1 MYRKYTKFIFW
12 LIIIERLK
20 ALFHR
25 RWNVPVLAA
34 FHSEGT
40 GLRFVVL
47 VNRLGI
53 SRDSLKASLNA
64 LLDMSLVMRN
74 PGYGHPMRPEYIL
87 TPGTEQ
93 LAAAC
98 HGYGAA
104 TADDEIYTRKWTGP
118 ILLALAEG
126 RSRFNE
132 IRQNLGVTPRALTQ
146 ALRQL
151 EQHGLV
157 ERNIDDG
164 YPPTTSYHLQD
175 RGYEISQQ
183 VESIRDA
190 IQVTRRLL

>member
-12 LIIIERLK
+12 FITIEQLK
-20 ALFHR
+20 TLFHR

-34 FHSEGT
+34 FHAEGA
-40 GLRFVVL
+40 GLRFVAL

-53 SRDSLKASLNA
+53 SRDSLKASLDA
-64 LLDMSLVMRN
+64 LFDMSLVMRN
-74 PGYGHPMRPEYIL
+74 PGYGHPMRPEHIL
-87 TPGTEQ
+87 TPGTGQ
-93 LAAAC
+93 LAEAC
-98 HGYGAA
+98 HGYCAA

-118 ILLALAEG
+118 ILLSLAEG

-157 ERNIDDG
+157 KRNIDDG
-164 YPPTTSYHLQD
+164 YPPTTSYHLED
-175 RGYEISQQ
+175 RGHKISRLVEEIRSCLVQP
-183 VESIRDA
+183 V
-190 IQVTRRLL
+190 L